1 MNVKCIFSRYKI
13 NCRESRFTWKHKTM
27 TNLLGYDDTIAGF
40 EQKLYALHLSENT
53 NIRSRLLLKENKYY
67 KTMTKT
73 LILLFTEIQMA

>member
-1 MNVKCIFSRYKI
+1 MH
-13 NCRESRFTWKHKTM
+13 CRESRFTWKHMTM
-27 TNLLGYDDTIAGF
+27 TNLGFDDTIAGF